1 MNLFLSTSKIFSKP
15 STASAQIAFKNSVHS
30 QHPPGRFKSVA
41 AGSAISS
48 YFVSVEVQ
56 GQATE
61 EVLSSAH
68 CLQLCKGNALLTS
81 VRTHGRFFMG
91 LLHKKHQ
98 GATKLPHCVFC
109 CKAAQKRL
117 PFF

>member
-30 QHPPGRFKSVA
+30 QHSPGRFKSVA

-68 CLQLCKGNALLTS
+68 CLQLCKGNALIES
-81 VRTHGRFFMG
+81 
-91 LLHKKHQ
+91 
-98 GATKLPHCVFC
+98 
-109 CKAAQKRL
+109 
-117 PFF
+117 